1 MNTEN
6 IRSLT
11 SAIMLQAVKDFAR
24 GSAKNRQAILKDLR
38 SKWMDFISDGFSLI
52 VAEQLEKHPEEIIA
66 RMHKYANEEKANEE

>member
-24 GSAKNRQAILKDLR
+24 GSAKIRQAILKDLR

-66 RMHKYANEEKANEE
+66 RMRKYANEEKANEE